1 MLSPACSKW
10 LLTLGYFISLIF
22 YRHEMKSGN
31 QDEKWE
37 KNAVYVMT
45 IVQIN
50 MLAEFNPMEK
60 LK

>member
-1 MLSPACSKW
+1 
-10 LLTLGYFISLIF
+10 
-22 YRHEMKSGN
+22 MKN
-31 QDEKWE
+31 DWE

-50 MLAEFNPMEK
+50 VLAEFNPMEK